1 MDQSRTPSAIAPETP
16 HLGPAPS
23 HHHPVGLLF
32 TLLRHGRGLSHEEA
46 QRRSAGSIS
55 SPPRNGSHVECQYVD
70 GPPQAA

>member
-46 QRRSAGSIS
+46 QRRSAALTGWMSAQVT
-55 SPPRNGSHVECQYVD
+55 PTAPRPS
-70 GPPQAA
+70 